1 MKNAPRSFIAAL
13 ALACACAHAQT
24 PAEALFRSIEN
35 GDFEEFSRLVDSGID
50 LSANNKLGET
60 PLYVAA
66 EKGQLEM
73 AKLLIAKG
81 ADAKARTPNGETV
94 LHAAAMIESTSLMTA
109 LIEAGAEINLTNRDG
124 ETPLHWAATTGTFL
138 AVKALA
144 DAGADLNV
152 QDASAGNT
160 PLHAAVSHDDIV
172 LIHYLISKSVRTDLR
187 NSAGLTALELAKGR
201 GRGSVK
207 LFER

>member
-1 MKNAPRSFIAAL
+1 MKNAPRPFIAAL
-13 ALACACAHAQT
+13 GFACACAHAQA

-35 GDFEEFSRLVDSGID
+35 GDFNEFSRLVDSGID
-50 LSANNKLGET
+50 LSTNNKLGET
-60 PLYVAA
+60 LLYVAA

-94 LHAAAMIESTSLMTA
+94 LHSAAMIESTSLMTA
-109 LIEAGAEINLTNRDG
+109 LIEAGADKNSANNDG
-124 ETPLHWAATTGTFL
+124 ETPLHWAAMTGTFL

-144 DAGADLNV
+144 DAGTDLDV
-152 QDASAGNT
+152 QDVRLANT
-160 PLHAAVSHDDIV
+160 ALHAAVSHDDIA
-172 LIHYLISKSVRTDLR
+172 LIHYLISKNVRTDLR
-187 NSAGLTALELAKGR
+187 NNAGLTALELAQSR
-201 GRGSVK
+201 GRGSAK

>member
-1 MKNAPRSFIAAL
+1 
-13 ALACACAHAQT
+13 
-24 PAEALFRSIEN
+24 
-35 GDFEEFSRLVDSGID
+35 
-50 LSANNKLGET
+50 
-60 PLYVAA
+60 
-66 EKGQLEM
+66 M

-109 LIEAGAEINLTNRDG
+109 LIEAGAEINLANRDG
-124 ETPLHWAATTGTFL
+124 ETPLYWATMTGTFL

-144 DAGADLNV
+144 DAGADLNA
-152 QDASAGNT
+152 QDGRTGNT

-172 LIHYLISKSVRTDLR
+172 LIHYLISRNVRTDLR
-187 NSAGLTALELAKGR
+187 NNADLTPLELAQSR
-201 GRGSVK
+201 GRGSAK